1 MNDEKDQGMAP
12 EQQGAEPAADPKA
25 ATDKSGAEPHLSA
38 STAIE
43 REILALK
50 ADVAEMKDRLLR
62 AHAEMENLRKRT
74 EREKS
79 EAHKYAVTKF
89 ARDIVTVAD
98 NFQRAINTVP
108 PGAAEQDEALKS
120 FLEGVTLTER
130 ELINVLERNAVK
142 RIDPM
147 GEPFNPHQH
156 QAVMESQNADVP
168 AGTVV
173 QVFQSGYM
181 IEDRVLR
188 PAMVV
193 VAKGGAKVAKPT
205 ESGTD
210 PAGNGATDEEIP
222 GSTGGSSA

>member
-1 MNDEKDQGMAP
+1 MNENKDQGMAP
-12 EQQGAEPAADPKA
+12 EQQGTEPELKPANENGAAKA
-25 ATDKSGAEPHLSA
+25 AQASETPKSEAEI
-38 STAIE
+38 T
-43 REILALK
+43 ALK
-50 ADVAEMKDRLLR
+50 AEVADLKDKLLR
-62 AHAEMENLRKRT
+62 THAEMENIRKRT

-89 ARDIVTVAD
+89 ARDIVTVGD
-98 NFQRAINTVP
+98 NFQRAINAVP
-108 PGAAEQDEALKS
+108 AAAADQDPALKS
-120 FLEGVTLTER
+120 FLEGVTMTER
-130 ELINVLERNAVK
+130 ELINALERHGIK

-193 VAKGGAKVAKPT
+193 VAKGGAKPGKTGDSESSSSADT
-205 ESGTD
+205 TRESG
-210 PAGNGATDEEIP
+210 PHGAGDQAA
-222 GSTGGSSA
+222 S